1 VRSIDNGTYTVD
13 VIGGGRKAG
22 LDAVTLCSELDL
34 QKAQISKSRAFHTKL
49 SPRPSLPRTVS
60 TPELSPLEV
69 GTPVAF
75 FAQNKTFY
83 GRVRSVHEGVYSVD
97 VAGGGIKV
105 GLNSVTPCS
114 EEKLEKV
121 VLSKKA
127 LVWHLD
133 AWSGYKTRNAA
144 QPQLRPER
152 WASVGRKCNRTPRQA
167 SQEPHRRAVPTW
179 NGVAIAKASV

>member
-1 VRSIDNGTYTVD
+1 MQRRIQLSEEVQSWDSSHSMLEAAKKKPVTYLPLSI
-13 VIGGGRKAG
+13 
-22 LDAVTLCSELDL
+22 
-34 QKAQISKSRAFHTKL
+34 HTF
-49 SPRPSLPRTVS
+49 
-60 TPELSPLEV
+60 E
-69 GTPVAF
+69 
-75 FAQNKTFY
+75 

-144 QPQLRPER
+144 QHQLRPER
-152 WASVGRKCNRTPRQA
+152 WASVGRKFSNGTPRQA
-167 SQEPHRRAVPTW
+167 SQEPHLHRRAVPTLH
-179 NGVAIAKASV
+179 GVAIAKSESKRPFEKRAGL